1 MRLSTTT
8 PISFITALLAPLAL
22 SAHLR
27 IAIPPSPLLPNPST
41 LPPLHNRN
49 AQHAV
54 RRTPRAATRRQ
65 RLRFPERERWLLP
78 PGYPLPQPCVCAAES
93 GCLGRWYGF
102 GFGYRGEGAGLGHVL
117 GGMSGRIKGRNM
129 PLGRGMGCGLGR
141 LGSWPRRSIF
151 SRGVVRGLLTEMQI
165 VSPLSLLKN
174 PMILIAGVSM
184 IIVFGMPYLM
194 DNMDP
199 EMRAE
204 FEERQ
209 KSTSI
214 TSGTAA
220 NPLQNFD
227 AAAWLAG
234 SGPKKSDAPVEKGIT
249 R

>member
-1 MRLSTTT
+1 HA
-8 PISFITALLAPLAL
+8 FAPLRVDVSGTGAGDGNGVGEKVQVWGTF
-22 SAHLR
+22 R
-27 IAIPPSPLLPNPST
+27 GNEWG
-41 LPPLHNRN
+41 NKGEEY
-49 AQHAV
+49 AV
-54 RRTPRAATRRQ
+54 RKVGGVWVWEVRVIAEKEY
-65 RLRFPERERWLLP
+65 FFER
-78 PGYPLPQPCVCAAES
+78 S
-93 GCLGRWYGF
+93 GF
-102 GFGYRGEGAGLGHVL
+102 
-117 GGMSGRIKGRNM
+117 
-129 PLGRGMGCGLGR
+129 
-141 LGSWPRRSIF
+141 
-151 SRGVVRGLLTEMQI
+151 
-165 VSPLSLLKN
+165 SPLSLLKN

-194 DNMDP
+194 DSMDP

-234 SGPKKSDAPVEKGIT
+234 SGPKRSDTPVEKGIT

>member
-1 MRLSTTT
+1 
-8 PISFITALLAPLAL
+8 
-22 SAHLR
+22 
-27 IAIPPSPLLPNPST
+27 
-41 LPPLHNRN
+41 
-49 AQHAV
+49 
-54 RRTPRAATRRQ
+54 
-65 RLRFPERERWLLP
+65 
-78 PGYPLPQPCVCAAES
+78 
-93 GCLGRWYGF
+93 
-102 GFGYRGEGAGLGHVL
+102 
-117 GGMSGRIKGRNM
+117 
-129 PLGRGMGCGLGR
+129 
-141 LGSWPRRSIF
+141 
-151 SRGVVRGLLTEMQI
+151 
-165 VSPLSLLKN
+165 SPLSLLKN

-234 SGPKKSDAPVEKGIT
+234 SSSSGPKRSDSPVEKGKRSDSPVEKGIT